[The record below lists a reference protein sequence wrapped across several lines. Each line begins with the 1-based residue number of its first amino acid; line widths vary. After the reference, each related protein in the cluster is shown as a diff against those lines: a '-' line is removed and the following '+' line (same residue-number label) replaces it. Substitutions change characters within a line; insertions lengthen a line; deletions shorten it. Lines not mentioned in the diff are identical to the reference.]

1 MKGNLLVLLVIALL
15 TTSPSAGAIDVQDP
29 INLSKGQRL
38 ACGAILCAVG
48 IAIPESRSECTK
60 VLRDWS
66 IYVATLGP
74 FKSKPKCPI
83 VKNGGAG
90 GSNVMSCRSIADP
103 EYRKMCEDADNGKP
117 QPGYHRCDEY
127 TDGFQRFEC
136 ENKCDQRYQA
146 PDGGIVCFIE

>member
-1 MKGNLLVLLVIALL
+1 MDKLAGLMAAILLM
-15 TTSPSAGAIDVQDP
+15 SSAPGLAIDIKDP
-29 INLSKGQRL
+29 VNLNKGQRL
-38 ACGAILCAVG
+38 ACGAILCGVG
-48 IAIPESRSECTK
+48 IVIPESRSECTK

-74 FKSKPKCPI
+74 FRSKPKCPI
-83 VKNGGAG
+83 VKNGSSA
-90 GSNVMSCRSIADP
+90 SYNTMSCSSIADQ
-103 EYRKMCEDADNGKP
+103 EYRQMCEGADSTKP

-146 PDGGIVCFIE
+146 KDGGIVCLIE